1 VRPTR
6 VRTLIVLAVLVGVL
20 AWLFLHVMDNR
31 GNTLPSLTWTAP
43 AGVLALAMAVGVSW
57 VTVRRRRDPAQSR
70 LRPIDPLGMARMA
83 VLGKAAAH
91 VGAASLGFYLGW
103 VVLLLPDLGID
114 SRRERALIAA
124 LAAVGALLL
133 AVAGLLLE
141 RACRVRDD
149 DEGPTP
155 APSGP

>member
-1 VRPTR
+1 MRPTR
-6 VRTLIVLAVLVGVL
+6 VRTLAVLAVLVGVL
-20 AWLFLHVMDNR
+20 AWFFLHVVDSR

-43 AGVLALAMAVGVSW
+43 SGVLALALVVGVSW

-70 LRPIDPLGMARMA
+70 LRPIEPLGMARMA
-83 VLGKAAAH
+83 VLGKAAGH
-91 VGAASLGFYLGW
+91 VGAALLGFYLGW
-103 VVLLLPDLGID
+103 VVLLLPDLGIG

-124 LAAVGALLL
+124 LAAAGALLL

>member
-1 VRPTR
+1 MRPTR
-6 VRTLIVLAVLVGVL
+6 VRTLIVLAAVVGVL
-20 AWLFLHVMDNR
+20 AWLFLHVVDNR
-31 GNTLPSLTWTAP
+31 GSTLPSLTWTAP
-43 AGVLALAMAVGVSW
+43 AGVLALALVVGVSW
-57 VTVRRRRDPAQSR
+57 VAVRRRRDPAQSR
-70 LRPIDPLGMARMA
+70 LHPIDPLGMARMA

-91 VGAASLGFYLGW
+91 VGAALLGFYLGW

-114 SRRERALIAA
+114 ARRERALIAA
-124 LAAVGALLL
+124 VAAVGAVLL